1 MTLAP
6 LAPSAPAALR
16 DDDLAACRALLAA
29 GSKSFFAASW
39 LLPKRCLDGA
49 TVLYAFCR
57 IADDLVDEAHGGEEA
72 VAELRARLDGIYGS
86 AVCTDPIDRSLAFV
100 VRRHGMPR
108 ALFDAL
114 IEGFAWDAQG
124 RRYETISDVRAYG
137 ARVAGTVGALMTL
150 LMGPRDE
157 ETLARACDLGVAM
170 QLTNIARDIGTDA
183 RNDRVYLPLA
193 WLRDARIDVDRLT
206 ASPAPSPE
214 LGMLTLQLLQEADRL
229 YARSEIGVARL
240 PEDCRPS
247 IRAARLVYAAIGDVI
262 RKNGFD
268 SVTRRASTSLFRKLV
283 LLARSFFRLR
293 GEVPVPPQPALAETR
308 FLVDAVLAEPLAL
321 PEYGR

>member
-1 MTLAP
+1 MALAP
-6 LAPSAPAALR
+6 DGLR
-16 DDDLAACRALLAA
+16 EDDLAACRKLLAA

-49 TVLYAFCR
+49 MVLYAFCR
-57 IADDLVDEAHGGEEA
+57 VADDLVDEAQGGAEA
-72 VAELRARLDGIYGS
+72 VEALRKRLDAIYGENTAS
-86 AVCTDPIDRSLAFV
+86 LPDPIDRSLAYV

-124 RRYETISDVRAYG
+124 RRYETLSEVRAYG

-170 QLTNIARDIGTDA
+170 QLTNIARDIGADA
-183 RNDRVYLPLA
+183 RLGRVYMPLG
-193 WLRDARIDVDRLT
+193 WLREAKVDPDRLV
-206 ASPAPSPE
+206 AAPVPSAE
-214 LGMLTLQLLQEADRL
+214 LAVLTHRILDEATRL
-229 YARSEIGVARL
+229 YVRSELGVARL
-240 PEDCRPS
+240 PGDCRPS
-247 IRAARLVYAAIGDVI
+247 IRAARLVYAAIGRVI
-262 RKNGFD
+262 AANGYD
-268 SVTRRASTSLFRKLV
+268 SVSHRASTSLLRKLV
-283 LLARSFFRLR
+283 LLVRSFFRLP
-293 GEVPVPPQPALAETR
+293 GERSSSSEPALDETR

-321 PEYGR
+321 PEYRT